1 MDRANALNSITM
13 EITGMQ
19 IGFDAI
25 VSLISALIGAV
36 TVWYSLKNK
45 VAIQQVVLEN
55 LTSDMEELKSDKK
68 EAQNQLHK
76 RINDLKNQVEFNREK
91 NDASLSDLKIEMRE
105 MELRIIQAIQTLKK

>member
-1 MDRANALNSITM
+1 M
-13 EITGMQ
+13 EVTGMQ
-19 IGFDAI
+19 IGFDAL
-25 VSLISALIGAV
+25 VSLISALIGAL

-45 VAIQQVVLEN
+45 VAIQQVILEN

-76 RINDLKNQVEFNREK
+76 RINDLKSQVESNREK